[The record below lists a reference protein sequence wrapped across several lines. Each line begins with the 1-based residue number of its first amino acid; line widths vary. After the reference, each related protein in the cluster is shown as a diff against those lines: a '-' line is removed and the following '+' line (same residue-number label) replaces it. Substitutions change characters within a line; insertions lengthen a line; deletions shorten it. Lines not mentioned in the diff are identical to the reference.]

1 MISNYRFEDV
11 EMQNSF
17 EEGVTDMIYFPVTD
31 SEDFPTEIRKKT
43 EEIIDHIIHA
53 HKLDISKLRLN
64 ARIIVYSDANCDWLN
79 EISVLISDYSAF
91 DDVWIE
97 EEYSIGHEDP
107 LYEPF
112 KAYVMKRLGKYC
124 FSADCPKLDGEMS
137 KTDYCVFCYYYTKFA
152 LFIGKN
158 SVCIQ
163 FLWIIRN
170 I

>member
-1 MISNYRFEDV
+1 MISNYRFEDI

-17 EEGVTDMIYFPVTD
+17 EEGVTDIIYFPVTD
-31 SEDFPTEIRKKT
+31 SEDFPTEIREKT

-91 DDVWIE
+91 DDAWIE

-107 LYEPF
+107 LYAPL
-112 KAYVMKRLGKYC
+112 KAYVMKQV
-124 FSADCPKLDGEMS
+124 EEI
-137 KTDYCVFCYYYTKFA
+137 
-152 LFIGKN
+152 LF
-158 SVCIQ
+158 Q
-163 FLWIIRN
+163 Y
-170 I
+170 

>member
-1 MISNYRFEDV
+1 MISNYRFEDI

-17 EEGVTDMIYFPVTD
+17 EDGVTDMIYFPVTD
-31 SEDFPTEIRKKT
+31 SEDFPTEIREKT

-91 DDVWIE
+91 DDAWIE

-107 LYEPF
+107 LYAPL
-112 KAYVMKRLGKYC
+112 KAYVMKRM
-124 FSADCPKLDGEMS
+124 EEI
-137 KTDYCVFCYYYTKFA
+137 
-152 LFIGKN
+152 LFQ
-158 SVCIQ
+158 C
-163 FLWIIRN
+163 
-170 I
+170 

>member
-1 MISNYRFEDV
+1 MISNYRFEDI

-91 DDVWIE
+91 DDAWIE

-107 LYEPF
+107 LYAPL
-112 KAYVMKRLGKYC
+112 KAYVMKQI
-124 FSADCPKLDGEMS
+124 EEI
-137 KTDYCVFCYYYTKFA
+137 
-152 LFIGKN
+152 LF
-158 SVCIQ
+158 Q
-163 FLWIIRN
+163 Y
-170 I
+170 